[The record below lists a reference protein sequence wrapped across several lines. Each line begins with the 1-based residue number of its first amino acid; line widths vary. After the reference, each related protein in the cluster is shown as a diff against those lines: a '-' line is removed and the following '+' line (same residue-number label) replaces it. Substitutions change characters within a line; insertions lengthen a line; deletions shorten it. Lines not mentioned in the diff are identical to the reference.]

1 MAHSQQ
7 MRRFL
12 DGVHETSLL
21 HTALRERGLVPRPM
35 RLCNQVPRAYQE
47 VAIAAV
53 LQAPSHSSVCVLPT
67 GSGKT
72 LVGVG
77 VVVRDCERLF
87 ASRIAGRFLVVTNS
101 HTSARQ
107 WKHMLVSCS
116 TLQEH
121 DVAIVDGRETD
132 LLRAQLAHVNVATVA
147 MLSMQRPNCTV
158 QYLRE
163 QHFHRCILDECHM
176 IPADKYSV
184 VLRWDVTSWLAL
196 TASPLRAD
204 GNFKQLTERIGDEM
218 TPVSWRQLEREGYI
232 APLLLTLIPCTLPA
246 GWAQH
251 YHGATEET
259 RRRLDLF
266 NPRKLLLLE
275 RLLHHWRHAPR
286 DAADGANGEP
296 RVVMIFVDTLELLD
310 ELARS
315 LGLPSVKGSTPIDER
330 ERLFDALRRGE
341 IDELLVSRCG
351 DTAVDVP
358 RVSRIVQ
365 LDALEGSQR
374 QLVQRAGRAMR
385 THPDKRSAQ
394 VFDVHTRGSRS
405 ADLALVRM
413 EFLLEQGYSFTT
425 MSHATQA
432 TYGDYEPHADGT
444 RWVYADWS
452 KQDRMLQSILSYE
465 QRLSDSRGEVARLS
479 DEVRRVGREATRARA
494 RLHDAMREQ
503 RAGGRA
509 APMQSAFSRRR
520 AQHTRA
526 LGRQRAQLRVQL
538 EAAAPSVLGE

>member
-1 MAHSQQ
+1 

-12 DGVHETSLL
+12 DGVHEVRLL
-21 HTALRERGLVPRPM
+21 HTAIREKGLVSRPM
-35 RLCNQVPRAYQE
+35 HLCNQTPRAYQQA
-47 VAIAAV
+47 AIEAV
-53 LQAPSHSSVCVLPT
+53 LQAPRHSSVCVLPT

-77 VVVRDCERLF
+77 VVVRDCERMF
-87 ASRIAGRFLVVTNS
+87 AGRIAGRFLVVTNS

-107 WKHMLVSCS
+107 WKHVLTSCS
-116 TLQEH
+116 ALEEH
-121 DVAIVDGRETD
+121 DVAIVEGHENDV
-132 LLRAQLAHVNVATVA
+132 LRAQLAYVNVATVA
-147 MLSMQRPNCTV
+147 MLSMQHPNRTV
-158 QYLRE
+158 QYLRK

-176 IPADKYSV
+176 IPAEKYSV
-184 VLRWDVTSWLAL
+184 VLRWDVASWLAL

-204 GNFKQLTERIGDEM
+204 GNFKQLTDRIGNEM
-218 TPVSWRQLEREGYI
+218 TPVSWRQLERDGFI

-246 GWAQH
+246 RWAQH
-251 YHGATEET
+251 YHAATEET

-275 RLLHHWRHAPR
+275 RLLHHWRRSPG
-286 DAADGANGEP
+286 DATDGAGAEP

-315 LGLPSVKGSTPIDER
+315 LGLPCVKGSTPIDER

-341 IDELLVSRCG
+341 IDVLLVSRCG

-385 THPDKRSAQ
+385 PHPDKRSAQ

-405 ADLALVRM
+405 ANLALVRM
-413 EFLLEQGYSFTT
+413 EFLLEQGYSLTT
-425 MSHATQA
+425 MSHAAQA

-444 RWVYADWS
+444 HWVFADWS
-452 KQDRMLQSILSYE
+452 KQDRMLESILSYE
-465 QRLSDSRGEVARLS
+465 QRLADSRGEVARLS
-479 DEVRRVGREATRARA
+479 DEVRRAGQEVRRARA
-494 RLHDAMREQ
+494 RSTEAAREQ
-503 RAGGRA
+503 GATGRTA
-509 APMQSAFSRRR
+509 SMQSAFSKRR
-520 AQHTRA
+520 A
-526 LGRQRAQLRVQL
+526 RQAQGLSKRRAQLRVEL